1 MKNRRRIASEQTN
14 LQGTRDPTAVFEV
27 DLSRRFWIEFGKLR
41 AQIIQTHRVQFLSGF
56 RIRLEQR
63 RKLPATTAREM
74 AMIVPKRLPLTTLEA
89 SM

>member
-1 MKNRRRIASEQTN
+1 
-14 LQGTRDPTAVFEV
+14 
-27 DLSRRFWIEFGKLR
+27 LR

-56 RIRLEQR
+56 RIRLGQR